1 MCFFETLD
9 ISNKEILE
17 QIKKGQPVIFVSA
30 HFSNF
35 ELMAMQLEKL
45 GIELSAIY
53 RPLNNIF
60 LNKIMEKIRKN
71 YIFRK

>member
-1 MCFFETLD
+1 
-9 ISNKEILE
+9 
-17 QIKKGQPVIFVSA
+17 
-30 HFSNF
+30 
-35 ELMAMQLEKL
+35 MQLEKL

-71 YIFRK
+71 YICKNQIKKGMAGTRQIIKNLKNFSKFLFERL